1 MKNFIQPGVN
11 LTLPAPAAIVSG
23 EVVVIGDLHGVAAGD
38 AESGSDFDL
47 VTEGVFDLPKVSTD
61 AFAIGDSVYYDAT
74 AKLVTS
80 DDGEGDNALIGV
92 AVTTAAS
99 PSGAVNVKLI

>member
-23 EVVVIGDLHGVAAGD
+23 EVVVIGEIHGVAADD
-38 AESGSDFDL
+38 AESGADFDL

-61 AFAIGDSVYYDAT
+61 AFAIGDSVYYDAA

-80 DDGEGDNALIGV
+80 DDGEGGNALIGV
-92 AVTTAAS
+92 AVTAAAN
-99 PSGAVNVKLI
+99 PSGTVNVKLI